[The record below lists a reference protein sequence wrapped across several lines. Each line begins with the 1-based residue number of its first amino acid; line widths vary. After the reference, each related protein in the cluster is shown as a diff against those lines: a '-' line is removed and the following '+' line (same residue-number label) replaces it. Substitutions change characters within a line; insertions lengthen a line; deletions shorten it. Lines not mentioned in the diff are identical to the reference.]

1 MSFKVEKEITPQQL
15 AARLKQNE
23 EIVIIDVREPAE
35 WSEGHIE
42 SAKHIPLGQL
52 LERQHELDPKQETI
66 IVCRSGNRSG
76 LACELLGEKGF
87 NAVNMIGGM
96 NEWTDTTV

>member
-1 MSFKVEKEITPQQL
+1 M
-15 AARLKQNE
+15 
-23 EIVIIDVREPAE
+23 
-35 WSEGHIE
+35 
-42 SAKHIPLGQL
+42 

-66 IVCRSGNRSG
+66 MVCRGGNRSG
-76 LACELLGEKGF
+76 LACELPGEKGF